1 MAAKIRLKR
10 IGRRGQPSYRLV
22 VTEESRPRG
31 GEVLEDLGSFD
42 PKEDRLNI
50 DEARALAWLLQGAEP
65 SETARSLLSRLGVMA
80 EWHKA
85 KVGKLA
91 R

>member
-1 MAAKIRLKR
+1 MAARIRLKR

-22 VTEESRPRG
+22 VMERSRPRG
-31 GEVLEDLGSFD
+31 GEVVADLGSFD
-42 PKEDRLNI
+42 PRADRL
-50 DEARALAWLLQGAEP
+50 DVDKGRALAWLLQGAEP
-65 SETARSLLSRLGVMA
+65 SETARSLLSRLGVME

-85 KVGKLA
+85 KIGKLA

>member
-1 MAAKIRLKR
+1 MAVKIRLKR

-31 GEVLEDLGSFD
+31 GGVVEDLGSFD
-42 PKEDRLNI
+42 PKQDRLEI
-50 DEARALAWLLQGAEP
+50 DKGRALAWLLQGAQP
-65 SETARSLLSRLGVMA
+65 SETARSLLSRLGVME

-85 KVGKLA
+85 KAGKLA
-91 R
+91 G